1 MVLSL
6 TVAAFL
12 IAVGVV
18 LSGYYLMTAESAI
31 EQRLRTVVPDS
42 AGTRAAEKPSDKG
55 PSLMGRLLTGIGAL
69 SAGTNEQSLSQL
81 LMTAGYR
88 SPGALLT
95 FVGLRTLVSLGPA
108 LAFLIPRVTRGEPLG
123 KTLYLSLLIWAFLH
137 MLCMYLLR
145 RRARRRMFRV
155 QTALPDSLDL
165 MVVCL
170 EAGLG
175 LTATIARVGDERSAM
190 NDPLGEEFT
199 RVARE
204 LREGRPREDSLRAMA
219 ERNGVED
226 LKALIG
232 LIVQADRLGA
242 SMAKTLRSHA
252 DILRTKRRQRAEEA
266 ARKLPIKILF
276 PLALFILPA
285 LFVVVIGPSILRI
298 GDLIT
303 MVSGGH

>member
-18 LSGYYLMTAESAI
+18 LSGYYLVTAESAI
-31 EQRLRTVVPDS
+31 EQRLRTVVPD
-42 AGTRAAEKPSDKG
+42 AANARAAGKPTREG
-55 PSLMGRLLTGIGAL
+55 PTLVGRVLTAIGAL
-69 SAGTNEQSLSQL
+69 SAGSNEKSLSQL

-123 KTLYLSLLIWAFLH
+123 KTVILALLIWAFLH

-145 RRARRRMFRV
+145 RRARRRV
-155 QTALPDSLDL
+155 SKIQKALPDSLDL

-175 LTATIARVGDERSAM
+175 LTATIARVGYERSAM

-199 RVARE
+199 RVASE
-204 LREGRPREDSLRAMA
+204 LREGRAREDTLRAMA

-285 LFVVVIGPSILRI
+285 LFVVAIGPSLLRI

-303 MVSGGH
+303 IVSGGH